1 MGKLTHVVVAL
12 GLLPALAAVA
22 GDIDAGRQKAA
33 VCATC
38 HGQEGNSSNPT
49 WPNLAGQHVEY
60 IEKQLRDFRAGRRQ
74 NVQMSPMAMAL
85 SDEDIADLAAYYA
98 SFAPTYGATR
108 ATDVSLGERLYRA
121 GDAAKG
127 LAACMSCHG
136 PNGIGNPAARYPRLS
151 AQHAEYLELQLKAF
165 KAEARANDMNGIM
178 RDVASR
184 LSNDNISALADYLQ
198 GLR

>member
-1 MGKLTHVVVAL
+1 MVKLTGIIAAL
-12 GLLPALAAVA
+12 GLLPTLAVTA

-38 HGQEGNSSNPT
+38 HGQAGNSGNPV

-60 IEKQLRDFRAGRRQ
+60 IEKQLHDFRAGRRQ
-74 NVQMSPMAMAL
+74 NVQMSPMAMGL
-85 SDEDIADLAAYYA
+85 SDADIADLAAYYA
-98 SFAPTYGATR
+98 SLRPIYGATR
-108 ATDVSLGERLYRA
+108 TVEVTQGERLYRA
-121 GDAAKG
+121 GDATKG

-136 PNGIGNPAARYPRLS
+136 PNGIGNPAAGYPRLS

-165 KAEARANDMNGIM
+165 KAEERANDMNGIM

-184 LSNDNISALADYLQ
+184 LSNDNISVLADYLQ